1 MKKIILVIIYSFF
14 WRNFLKIFIGLK
26 YINRKTLKNK
36 KQFIL
41 IANHNSHMD
50 TMAIM
55 SAIPSRY
62 IHKVHPIAAVD
73 FFGGSLLN
81 KILMRYLVNA
91 TLIKRDRNDT
101 KNDPIDAMDKMIKKY
116 RSLILYPE
124 GSRGTPGIMTNFK
137 KGLAYLIQRNP
148 SIKVIPVYLNNIYK
162 TLPKGRKLIIPYN
175 CSIEFG
181 EPIQFRSFELD
192 DILNDS
198 EIALKKL
205 IK

>member
-101 KNDPIDAMDKMIKKY
+101 ENDPIDAMDKMIKKY

-124 GSRGTPGIMTNFK
+124 GSRGSPGIMTNFK

-148 SIKVIPVYLNNIYK
+148 NIKVIPVYLNNIYK

-205 IK
+205 MK

>member
-101 KNDPIDAMDKMIKKY
+101 ENDPIDAMDKMIKKY

-148 SIKVIPVYLNNIYK
+148 NIKVIPVYLNNIYK

-192 DILNDS
+192 DILSDS

-205 IK
+205 MK

>member
-1 MKKIILVIIYSFF
+1 
-14 WRNFLKIFIGLK
+14 
-26 YINRKTLKNK
+26 
-36 KQFIL
+36 
-41 IANHNSHMD
+41 
-50 TMAIM
+50 
-55 SAIPSRY
+55 
-62 IHKVHPIAAVD
+62 
-73 FFGGSLLN
+73 
-81 KILMRYLVNA
+81 
-91 TLIKRDRNDT
+91 
-101 KNDPIDAMDKMIKKY
+101 
-116 RSLILYPE
+116 
-124 GSRGTPGIMTNFK
+124 MTNFK